1 MPILLIIMYIININ
15 YVQYFTFTPIE
26 IIKYS
31 YRNGKMMLRTK
42 YYEGST
48 KKNENEDCLR
58 FM

>member
-1 MPILLIIMYIININ
+1 MYIININ

>member
-1 MPILLIIMYIININ
+1 MYIININ

-26 IIKYS
+26 IIKCS
-31 YRNGKMMLRTK
+31 HRNGKMMLSTK
-42 YYEGST
+42 YYVGCT